1 MKKNN
6 EPTLLQQV
14 LKDKEILVARPANMD
29 YQSYK
34 LLLKMQNKIIKK
46 ALQ

>member
-1 MKKNN
+1 MKKVHN
-6 EPTLLQQV
+6 PSLLQQ
-14 LKDKEILVARPANMD
+14 LFKDKEVLTKRPPDMD

>member
-6 EPTLLQQV
+6 ETSFLKET
-14 LKDKEILVARPANMD
+14 LKDKEILTQRPKDMD

-34 LLLKMQNKIIKK
+34 LLLKMQQKIIKK

>member
-1 MKKNN
+1 MKKINR
-6 EPTLLQQV
+6 PTVLQEI
-14 LKDKEILVARPANMD
+14 LKDKEILTSRPPEMD

-34 LLLKMQNKIIKK
+34 LLLKIQNKIIKK